1 MINSS
6 TYENIIKVIGNKLLQ
21 IIGLDR
27 NRLFNGVSAHGSDL
41 LKVINESEYTSFSL
55 NDCFIVFVLEEN
67 NVDRYFIL
75 RENDG
80 SMSSHSQFR
89 FSLKIYGNACH
100 DVSQTLLMA
109 FKDENLLQE
118 MYDNSVY
125 ILNLTFPKFS
135 FEPINNTLWPR
146 CDIDINLKVRFNK
159 QINSSTT
166 FFKVNEDKE
175 IGMSNDINIHVDD
188 IDKIIKIEN

>member
-1 MINSS
+1 MIGKSC
-6 TYENIIKVIGNKLLQ
+6 YENIIKVIGNKLLQ

-27 NRLFNGVSAHGSDL
+27 NRLFNGVSAHGADL

-67 NVDRYFIL
+67 NPDRYFIL

-80 SMSSHSQFR
+80 TMSSHAQFK
-89 FSLKIYGNACH
+89 FGLKIYGNACH

-109 FKDENLLQE
+109 FKDETILQE
-118 MYDNSVY
+118 IYDNNIY
-125 ILNLTFPKFS
+125 ILNLSYPKFS

-146 CDIDINLKVRFNK
+146 CDMEINLKVRFNK
-159 QINSSTT
+159 EINTSTNFFYVDPEKKINS
-166 FFKVNEDKE
+166 VE
-175 IGMSNDINIHVDD
+175 INIKKSD
-188 IDKIIKIEN
+188 